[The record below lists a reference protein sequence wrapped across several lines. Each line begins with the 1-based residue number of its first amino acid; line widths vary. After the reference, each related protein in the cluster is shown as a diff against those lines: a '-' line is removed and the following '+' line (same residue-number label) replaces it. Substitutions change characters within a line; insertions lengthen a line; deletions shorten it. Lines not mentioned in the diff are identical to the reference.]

1 MASAKLLVVEDEVDI
16 RELLVLHLKR
26 EGYNV
31 EAVGEGEQ
39 ALERLKKGD
48 IDLVVLD
55 WMLPTLSGVEIAR
68 QLSHSAAGKPP
79 ILMVTARADTHDIV
93 VGLEAGADDYLVK
106 PFEVPILLARVRA
119 LLRRVPALSKSIPAS
134 EVPSVSP
141 LLYLGDIE
149 LDTETYRV
157 TCRGRPIAL
166 TLSEFKLL
174 ASLTKTPG
182 KVMSREALIEEVQ
195 GAGVS
200 VVDRAIDTHIF
211 GLRKKLGEF
220 GDWIETVRGVGYR
233 ARDTGAGSLPS
244 KLEDKSEEA

>member
-1 MASAKLLVVEDEVDI
+1 MASVKLLVVEDEVDI
-16 RELLVLHLKR
+16 RDLLVLHLRR
-26 EGYNV
+26 EGYAV

-68 QLSHSAAGKPP
+68 QLSRAPNGKPP

-119 LLRRVPALSKSIPAS
+119 LLRRGPAAAAIEKSTTHSSAN
-134 EVPSVSP
+134 

-149 LDTETYRV
+149 LDTDTYRV

-174 ASLTKTPG
+174 ASLVKIPG

-195 GAGVS
+195 GSGVS
-200 VVDRAIDTHIF
+200 VVDRAIDTHVF

-233 ARDTGAGSLPS
+233 AREAGV
-244 KLEDKSEEA
+244 